1 MFRDSEENFLPF
13 HFDIDEKKKK
23 KTMFVLLRMTLA
35 NYVARE

>member
-13 HFDIDEKKKK
+13 HFDIDEKKKN
-23 KTMFVLLRMTLA
+23 TMFVLLRMTLA